1 MLVSKAKAVSASRDE
16 NHYFQTI
23 IFQVEDC
30 LFNVPRYHFE
40 RTSEI
45 FATMLTLP
53 PGDAV
58 KVEGQSDD
66 NPIVLDGIS
75 KVDFRALLK
84 ILYPL
89 QIRRTDF
96 MSKDEWLSVLKLS
109 TQWRFLEARDLAIA
123 QLNNHSDIGDVE
135 LILLARQYDVATW
148 LRKGYTSIA
157 ERSEIISEEEAQKL
171 GWQTAFRLSQVR
183 EKRIVGTPSR
193 SKSFGTRGGKNFG
206 SFGFSDIDG
215 TFGEELKQAELASA
229 LFQLPNSSPPSNPK
243 HEPIV
248 GIPIDSIDSD
258 WAQPTEDLGLWLS
271 SPHT

>member
-1 MLVSKAKAVSASRDE
+1 
-16 NHYFQTI
+16 
-23 IFQVEDC
+23 QVEDC

-58 KVEGQSDD
+58 EVEGQSDD

-75 KVDFRALLK
+75 EVDFRALLK

-89 QIRRTDF
+89 TDF

-148 LRKGYTSIA
+148 LRKGYMSIA

-171 GWQTAFRLSQVR
+171 GWQTAFRLSQLR
-183 EKRIVGTPSR
+183 EKRI
-193 SKSFGTRGGKNFG
+193 GGISARKKA
-206 SFGFSDIDG
+206 SLSCPDING

-229 LFQLPNSSPPSNPK
+229 LFWLSPPPSNNS
-243 HEPIV
+243 E
-248 GIPIDSIDSD
+248 SDSD
-258 WAQPTEDLGLWLS
+258 SDSDS
-271 SPHT
+271 SD